1 MTARHPAVASLFMHL
16 IDDAAVF
23 PPGNA
28 LLPDAI
34 AAHRRHRTSSYA
46 VTVGPL
52 LVPVGWVPELVAL
65 VGEDPVAATLIAR
78 PGTADEIVEQ
88 GVALALAAEHV
99 RVTGI
104 ELPWSPHWRTLAL
117 GELPLALELS
127 REIPLETALDDLA
140 RARGSG
146 RAVVAKFRTGATPS
160 WGWPNENELALVIT
174 GALERGLPF
183 KLTGGMHHF
192 LRAEHGG
199 EPQHGLLNVLA
210 ATAVALADPTRSD
223 EVAAALAERDPLALV
238 PIVESWS
245 TATAADVRRAFTAY
259 GCCEVTDP
267 LGELVDMGLLPHDL
281 SSDLRR

>member
-78 PGTADEIVEQ
+78 PGTADQIVEQ
-88 GVALALAAEHV
+88 GVSVALAAEHV

-104 ELPWSPHWRTLAL
+104 ELPWSPHWRTLAP

-127 REIPLETALDDLA
+127 REIPLETALDDLT
-140 RARGSG
+140 RARSSG

-160 WGWPNENELALVIT
+160 WSWPNENELAHVIA
-174 GALERGLPF
+174 GALERSLPF
-183 KLTGGMHHF
+183 KLTGGLHHL
-192 LRAEHGG
+192 LRAEHDG
-199 EPQHGLLNVLA
+199 EPQHGLLNVLV
-210 ATAVALADPTRSD
+210 ATAVALADPVRSD
-223 EVAAALAERDPLALV
+223 EVAASLAERDPLALV

>member
-1 MTARHPAVASLFMHL
+1 
-16 IDDAAVF
+16 
-23 PPGNA
+23 
-28 LLPDAI
+28 
-34 AAHRRHRTSSYA
+34 
-46 VTVGPL
+46 
-52 LVPVGWVPELVAL
+52 
-65 VGEDPVAATLIAR
+65 
-78 PGTADEIVEQ
+78 
-88 GVALALAAEHV
+88 
-99 RVTGI
+99 
-104 ELPWSPHWRTLAL
+104 
-117 GELPLALELS
+117 
-127 REIPLETALDDLA
+127 
-140 RARGSG
+140 
-146 RAVVAKFRTGATPS
+146 
-160 WGWPNENELALVIT
+160 
-174 GALERGLPF
+174 
-183 KLTGGMHHF
+183 MHHF

>member
-23 PPGNA
+23 PPGNT

-88 GVALALAAEHV
+88 GVSLALAAEHV

-183 KLTGGMHHF
+183 KLTGGMHHL
-192 LRAEHGG
+192 LRAERGG